1 MPGTPPQLAL
11 HDLNDYVLREIAR
24 YLSLHDVNAL
34 SACCWALRTLVAT
47 LRKFCIVKLLPVNTF
62 PFSEA
67 VGDGHS
73 DVLAKTSRGSY
84 QWLPHQ
90 TPPPGNP
97 VVCGINPPA
106 FINTNVCQQ
115 TAVAIR
121 NRRAVIEIMPSAS
134 WMFSKHVTRLLAIE
148 GLDRCTLVVDD
159 KVRLPM
165 RADPGTTT
173 ILIDIMMFPSAV
185 YRFEFKQQSKPAF
198 IRIAEELDLDGSAQA
213 FYRIC
218 TRTQCVRTAR
228 EAPQQIRYS
237 RPAEIARVLIQ
248 ADWLDPEAM
257 LVADDGSRVCIALKY
272 LNRFDDRTLEWVFGE
287 GPASGDHVLAISKLQ
302 IINTDVAHTIIAFE
316 RKSIAYIAPSLS
328 HLKCAVATSV
338 ATSRQKHH

>member
-1 MPGTPPQLAL
+1 MPGTPPRLAL
-11 HDLNDYVLREIAR
+11 HDLHDDALREIAQ

-34 SACCWALRTLVAT
+34 GACCWALRNHVAK
-47 LRKFCIVKLLPVNTF
+47 LRKLCIEEPLPVNTF

-73 DVLAKTSRGSY
+73 EVLAKTSRGNY

-90 TPPPGNP
+90 TPRPGDP
-97 VVCGINPPA
+97 VVCGINPPV
-106 FINTNVCQQ
+106 FINTINAHRS
-115 TAVAIR
+115 TAVAIS
-121 NRRAVIEIMPSAS
+121 NRRAAKEIMPGAP
-134 WMFSKHVTRLLAIE
+134 WVFDKHVTRLLAIE

-173 ILIDIMMFPSAV
+173 IKIDILMFPSAV
-185 YRFEFKQQSKPAF
+185 YRFEFKQQQSKPAF
-198 IRIAEELDLDGSAQA
+198 IRIAEELDVNGDAQW
-213 FYRIC
+213 FYKVC
-218 TRTQCVRTAR
+218 TRMQCVRTVY
-228 EAPQQIRYS
+228 EAPQQIKYS

-257 LVADDGSRVCIALKY
+257 LVADDGSRMRIALKY
-272 LNRFDDRTLEWVFGE
+272 LNRLDDHTLEWVFGE
-287 GPASGDHVLAISKLQ
+287 GHASGHHVLAISKLQ

-316 RKSIAYIAPSLS
+316 RKSIAYIAPSLPRLECRS
-328 HLKCAVATSV
+328 GH
-338 ATSRQKHH
+338 